1 MGGELRDFRFVNSV
15 TACEDTVSW
24 FYCHQMFF
32 SGFKTKIFKD
42 FFFAQPSDIS
52 PEERAQNIGRV
63 LRKEADDVVRPYMPG
78 TRENWPGKV
87 VQADQQSS
95 LMVRAYNYVSQIG
108 RTDFKSTQQKIKFW
122 RKKNL
127 KF

>member
-1 MGGELRDFRFVNSV
+1 
-15 TACEDTVSW
+15 
-24 FYCHQMFF
+24 MF
-32 SGFKTKIFKD
+32 
-42 FFFAQPSDIS
+42 
-52 PEERAQNIGRV
+52 NIKCLQIHWRPQF
-63 LRKEADDVVRPYMPG
+63 LLPLHLQQEADDVVRPYMPG